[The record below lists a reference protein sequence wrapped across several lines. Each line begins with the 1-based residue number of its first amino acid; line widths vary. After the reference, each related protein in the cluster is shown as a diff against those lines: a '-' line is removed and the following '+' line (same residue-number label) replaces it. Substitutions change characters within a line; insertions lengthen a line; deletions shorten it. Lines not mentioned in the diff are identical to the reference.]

1 MSRIRIQPVLVLLA
15 AAALTGPLAA
25 QKENQ
30 EPPKKQVPVESA
42 KEAPTAEA
50 REIAKKAA
58 HFESIH
64 RDRIARMDRL
74 ISIYTA
80 KGDRAKVA
88 QLQALREKQMKRHDN
103 AMEGFRKQLGP
114 DSWGRLEK
122 EMKGPSARARQ
133 VRDEH
138 ANQNEREREARKAAK
153 EGQPGGKPEKPP
165 EKPKDDAHDKE
176 RSKEKPPGRPGG
188 KD

>member
-25 QKENQ
+25 QKESQ
-30 EPPKKQVPVESA
+30 EPAKKQAPVESA
-42 KEAPTAEA
+42 KQAPTAET

-88 QLQALREKQMKRHDN
+88 QLEALREKQMKRHGN
-103 AMEGFRKQLGP
+103 AMEVFRKQLGP
-114 DSWGRLEK
+114 DAWGRLEK
-122 EMKGPSARARQ
+122 EMKGPSARARK

-153 EGQPGGKPEKPP
+153 EGQGGGKP
-165 EKPKDDAHDKE
+165 EKPKDDAKDKE
-176 RSKEKPPGRPGG
+176 RPKEKPPGRPGG
-188 KD
+188 KE